1 MTSAPVLQS
10 PLREVDYDIC
20 GVPLVVETNLPE
32 VRSHIAMT
40 YAAFETK
47 TPTAEA
53 PEVVG
58 VERRSGDFL
67 LIASDGTE
75 EIFTDEHAAALA
87 ALTRVSHLVVH
98 RLAAAGT
105 LAVHAGAVAR
115 PGNAVIMAGPCGS
128 GKSTLALGLASSGL
142 GLLSDEFALI
152 PPHGEDVLPYRRSV
166 HVRPGT
172 PELIPALAFLHE
184 EPQVQL
190 GGGITW
196 SITPQELEQAIPDCL
211 GGPAPLTHVLLL
223 EPPAPDQTG
232 PQLTP
237 VPPAVAVVELAHGTP
252 AARDDLGYVLRRL
265 GGLLA
270 SASCARLYRGNLD
283 ETLDLVMSWIDDG

>member
-1 MTSAPVLQS
+1 MLRG
-10 PLREVDYDIC
+10 PLRQLGYDIC
-20 GVPLVVETNLPE
+20 GVPLVVETTLPE
-32 VRSHIAMT
+32 VRGHIEMT
-40 YAAFETK
+40 YAAFETD
-47 TPTAEA
+47 TPTAVE
-53 PEVVG
+53 PEVVC
-58 VERRSGDFL
+58 VERRSRGVVL
-67 LIASDGTE
+67 TASDGTE
-75 EIFTDEHAAALA
+75 ETFEDEHAAALA
-87 ALTRVSHLVVH
+87 ALTRVSHLVVD

-105 LAVHAGAVAR
+105 LIVHAGAVAR
-115 PGNAVIMAGPCGS
+115 SGRAMIMGGTSGS
-128 GKSTLALGLASSGL
+128 GKSTLALGLAGRGL

-152 PPHGEDVLPYRRSV
+152 PPQGTHVLPYRRSV

-184 EPQVQL
+184 VPQVQL

-196 SITPQELEQAIPDCL
+196 SVTPQELEQAIPGCL

-223 EPPAPDQTG
+223 EPPAPDQPG

-270 SASCARLYRGNLD
+270 NVSCARLHRGDLD
-283 ETLDLVMSWIDDG
+283 ETLDLVMSWIDED